1 MPGEV
6 HAKADSARP
15 LGIGWRLTRV
25 CGWGVYG
32 INLLAELAADGRH
45 VPLPLIAPLVNA
57 ESYPPHQA
65 ALEAAIA
72 RHEHFARACT
82 GRAGEK
88 VVCPF
93 PVLHPLGNRLDLLFQ
108 DQVVI
113 APGMRAVG
121 TPNVGVV
128 FFENTNLGLGAI
140 ARAAEYDAIIAGST
154 WNRQVLDA
162 HGIANVQSVH
172 QGVDPAIFHPAPSV
186 GVGPFRDR
194 YVVFSGGK
202 LEYRKGQ
209 DIVVAA
215 FKAFHARHPDALL
228 AVAWQNIYPPETLSS
243 LERRG
248 HVEGAP
254 SVDERGFL
262 DISEW
267 LHRNGLP
274 EGSFLDLGS
283 FSNHMA
289 GQILREV
296 DVAVFP
302 NRCEGGTNL
311 VAMECMACGVP
322 AILSANTGHLD
333 LIGEDHCFALNSQS
347 AVEPPSLAVG
357 VDGWGES
364 DVEEIVDRLES
375 AYADR
380 AEAERVG
387 QAGAEF
393 MRDWTWK
400 LQAGRLV
407 SALEGI
413 C

>member
-1 MPGEV
+1 M
-6 HAKADSARP
+6 
-15 LGIGWRLTRV
+15 
-25 CGWGVYG
+25 
-32 INLLAELAADGRH
+32 
-45 VPLPLIAPLVNA
+45 
-57 ESYPPHQA
+57 
-65 ALEAAIA
+65 
-72 RHEHFARACT
+72 
-82 GRAGEK
+82 
-88 VVCPF
+88 
-93 PVLHPLGNRLDLLFQ
+93 LHPLGNRLDLLFQ

>member
-1 MPGEV
+1 MSADPRD
-6 HAKADSARP
+6 DSARP

-32 INLLAELAADGRH
+32 INLLVELASDGRY

-57 ESYPPHQA
+57 ESYAPHKA
-65 ALEAAIA
+65 ALEAAVA
-72 RHEHFARACT
+72 RHEQFARACA
-82 GRAGEK
+82 GRGGEK

-128 FFENTNLGLGAI
+128 FMENTNLGLGAT
-140 ARAAEYDAIIAGST
+140 ARAAEYDAMVAGST
-154 WNRQVLDA
+154 WNTQVLKA
-162 HGIANVQSVH
+162 HGIANVRSVF

-186 GVGPFRDR
+186 GVGAFKDR

-228 AVAWQNIYPPETLSS
+228 AVAWQNIYPPETLSV
-243 LERRG
+243 LERTG
-248 HVEGAP
+248 YVEGVP
-254 SVDERGFL
+254 SLDARGFL
-262 DISEW
+262 ELREW
-267 LHRNGLP
+267 LLGNGLP

-296 DVAVFP
+296 DVALFP

-311 VAMECMACGVP
+311 VAMETMACGVP
-322 AILSANTGHLD
+322 VILSANTGHLD
-333 LIGEDHCFALNSQS
+333 LIREDHCFALKTQS
-347 AVEPPSLAVG
+347 PAEPPSRAVG

-364 DVEEIVDRLES
+364 DVDEIVDALET

-380 AEAERVG
+380 AEAARVG
-387 QAGAEF
+387 RAGAEF
-393 MRDWTWK
+393 MADWTWES
-400 LQAGRLV
+400 QAGRLIT
-407 SALEGI
+407 ALEAI
-413 C
+413 